1 LIHIMATT
9 LFLSFLGSLVICMAL
24 IPPLM
29 ASAGRLH
36 ILDVPSGRRMHSG
49 SVAKVGGIALA
60 IGTFIGVLMWEPKDE
75 VVLASLLGGL
85 TILIFGIWDDR
96 AGLSYQAKFAG
107 QALGVLIVMALGGV
121 QITSL
126 PFIPDEWFAPWL
138 SLPLTFLILVAVTN
152 AINLADGLDGLAGG
166 MSLISF
172 AGFAYLAL
180 QTDDT
185 IVMLMVVSVLG
196 GLLGFLRFN
205 TYPARIFMGDA
216 GSQFLGFYLGV
227 TGLVLINPS
236 HGPYSPMLV
245 LFIWGLPLLDM
256 LGVMVQRWREGRSPF
271 IGDRNHLHHKL
282 LSVGCS
288 HRKAVTLIYAG
299 QTIMVA
305 LGYRLRWEADWLLA
319 TIYLVIASG
328 VILLFLRPQT
338 GLRKTEEIDAVHSS
352 GWIAE
357 WLDEHPRMA
366 RLPIQLLAVSMTV
379 FLLISV
385 MLPKSVSPDAAMV
398 AAGLFLVVVAGSVV
412 LPRMNPFWIRVG
424 LYVGSTF
431 VLYFG
436 ELGNATISNW
446 WAHPVDLYLI
456 AAAALVMVVMK
467 LGSSGRFETTPLD
480 SLMILL
486 AVVLPFLP
494 ELQIGE
500 INVSVLTAKLIVLFF
515 AFELLLHAY
524 ADRLAQAGL
533 VAMWLLGGLA
543 IRAWW

>member
-1 LIHIMATT
+1 MASP
-9 LFLSFLGSLVICMAL
+9 LFFSFLGSLVICMAL

-36 ILDVPSGRRMHSG
+36 ILDVPRGRRMHPG

-75 VVLASLLGGL
+75 VALASLLGGF
-85 TILIFGIWDDR
+85 TILLFGVWDDR
-96 AGLSYQAKFAG
+96 SGLSYGAKFAG
-107 QALGVLIVMALGGV
+107 QALAVLIVMALGGV

-126 PFIPDEWFAPWL
+126 PLMPEGFGLWV
-138 SLPLTFLILVAVTN
+138 SLPLTFLVLVAVTN
-152 AINLADGLDGLAGG
+152 AVNLADGLDGLAGG

-172 AGFAYLAL
+172 AGMAYLAF
-180 QTDDT
+180 QTDDALL
-185 IVMLMVVSVLG
+185 MLMIVSVLG

-205 TYPARIFMGDA
+205 THPARIFMGDA
-216 GSQFLGFYLGV
+216 GSQFLGFYIGV

-236 HGPYSPMLV
+236 HGPYSPLLV
-245 LFIWGLPLLDM
+245 LFVWGLPLLDM
-256 LGVMVQRWREGRSPF
+256 LGVMVQRLREGRSPF

-282 LSVGCS
+282 LDMGCS

-299 QTIMVA
+299 QSAMVG
-305 LGYRLRWEADWLLA
+305 LGYGLRWEADGVLA
-319 TIYLVIASG
+319 TIYFVIASG
-328 VILLFLRPQT
+328 VLFLFLRPSQGQQRT
-338 GLRKTEEIDAVHSS
+338 TEIDVVHSA
-352 GWIAE
+352 GWLVE

-366 RLPIQLLAVSMTV
+366 QVPIQLLATAVTA

-385 MLPKSVSPDAAMV
+385 LLPREVSPDAGIV
-398 AAGLFLVVVAGSVV
+398 AAGLLLAVLAGLVL
-412 LPRMNPFWIRVG
+412 LPRLTPFWVRVG

-431 VLYFG
+431 ILYFG
-436 ELGNATISNW
+436 EVGTSGLAHW
-446 WAHPVDLYLI
+446 WMRPVDLFLI
-456 AAAALVMVVMK
+456 GVAALVMLIMR
-467 LGSSGRFETTPLD
+467 LGASGRFETTPLD

-486 AVVLPFLP
+486 ALVLPFLP

-515 AFELLLHAY
+515 AFELLLHVY
-524 ADRLAQAGL
+524 AHRVAQ
-533 VAMWLLGGLA
+533 VAVVAIWLLGGLA